1 MEPQPAPA
9 APGVLA
15 RLSSHLDW
23 YWTLSP
29 RGRAAFWATFGG
41 WALDAYNRMTV
52 GFVLPA
58 VTAAFALR
66 GSWAARDR
74 RLGDERCGRR
84 HGRGAALASGCLR
97 GGGRADKAAATKS
110 GLVEPD
116 GD

>member
-15 RLSSHLDW
+15 RLSSHPDW

-41 WALDAYNRMTV
+41 WALDAYNQMTL

-58 VTAAFALR
+58 AHPRVHFCSQPR
-66 GSWAARDR
+66 RD
-74 RLGDERCGRR
+74 
-84 HGRGAALASGCLR
+84 
-97 GGGRADKAAATKS
+97 
-110 GLVEPD
+110 P
-116 GD
+116 